1 MATLDPAAGGTPT
14 PPAAQPTV
22 TKKRVNP
29 VLAAFLPN
37 QAISANTLK
46 VIVIIQIVAA
56 VAIWMAS
63 PFEVLPTPMEVW
75 QGFVRLYKEQGLV
88 TDLWISFKLILHA
101 LALTVLIALAL
112 SYLTVMPFFR
122 PIAQALSK
130 MRYLSLVGFTF
141 VFTLMGAGG
150 YELKLYLMVLGMTV
164 FFITSMASVV
174 AAIPKEAFDHAR
186 TLRMSE
192 WRVVWEVVIVG
203 TADQAFEVMRQNA
216 AIGWLMLTMVEG
228 IVKSEGGLGYAL
240 LVQQKYLR
248 MDAIYAVQIVIL
260 LVALFQDY
268 IIGVLRKL
276 VCPYADLTLERR

>member
-1 MATLDPAAGGTPT
+1 M
-14 PPAAQPTV
+14 
-22 TKKRVNP
+22 
-29 VLAAFLPN
+29 LAAFLPN
-37 QAISANTLK
+37 HAISANTLR
-46 VIVIIQIVAA
+46 VLVVVQIVAA
-56 VAIWMAS
+56 LAFWIAS
-63 PFEVLPTPMEVW
+63 PLEVLPTPMEVW

-88 TDLWISFKLILHA
+88 NDLWISFKLILHA
-101 LALTVLIALAL
+101 LSITVLLALAL

-122 PIAQALSK
+122 PLAQAISK

-141 VFTLMGAGG
+141 VFTLLGAGG

-240 LVQQKYLR
+240 LTQQKYLK

-268 IIGVLRKL
+268 IIGVIRKL